1 MKKEKRF
8 KLQIFL
14 KNLNLSQV
22 YTNNCKHILYFKNR
36 ELQDVMGLI
45 ASAQTN
51 KQKSSSAS
59 KGKGK
64 AKGKTL
70 KDKNLK
76 QLFEVNNKMRDL
88 TRRLTLM
95 QKSRHEPK

>member
-1 MKKEKRF
+1 
-8 KLQIFL
+8 
-14 KNLNLSQV
+14 
-22 YTNNCKHILYFKNR
+22 
-36 ELQDVMGLI
+36 MGLV

-95 QKSRHEPK
+95 QKSRHEPKYLKNVISEYRASSVISKRLRQKIFFKFFNST